1 MTCIC
6 AVLPRVLWQKCAST
20 IQKVTEIEGGA
31 KRLPAIGLGTA
42 CVYLFSLSA
51 LLVWH
56 CMKVADMP
64 SPTNEPLNLYQN
76 DFTLQQI
83 RQTELNNI
91 QIRIQQATERN
102 GATAYWL
109 NRVRLLATSTP
120 LVFGLAIFFSWVV
133 TLF

>member
-1 MTCIC
+1 
-6 AVLPRVLWQKCAST
+6 
-20 IQKVTEIEGGA
+20 
-31 KRLPAIGLGTA
+31 
-42 CVYLFSLSA
+42 
-51 LLVWH
+51 
-56 CMKVADMP
+56 MP